1 MGSAFTISSIR
12 SILPSVALHLT
23 PAAELPGA
31 GCHPRAFVSSDT
43 YLTADRIT
51 ALIPFSS
58 SFSGGITTVKAALQD
73 KDALSA
79 YATIARQLN
88 TFTGLHTQIHKC
100 FLGRPLSIFLNL

>member
-1 MGSAFTISSIR
+1 MS
-12 SILPSVALHLT
+12 
-23 PAAELPGA
+23 PGTS
-31 GCHPRAFVSSDT
+31 C
-43 YLTADRIT
+43 TANRIT
-51 ALIPFSS
+51 ALIPF
-58 SFSGGITTVKAALQD
+58 FYGVSGGIPTVKAALQD